1 MNQYIKVSKLARRM
15 ITSLVTKILG
25 GSGTGSKPGLATGDN
40 SSFNISEERSMY
52 CAVSLSTFY
61 RPKRLKIAI
70 LDHVPCCLENLSIEL
85 FTIQRS
91 GNFKEY
97 VMSHIHDIKKSKIP
111 RQTLIMNGYSF
122 YSVVSSS
129 KVQNCQLC
137 GNDVC
142 SSLVVDFTRNA
153 DNGESTYLIFQGEM
167 ILRIYDRKNGFNI
180 YSLARG
186 GIPDD
191 VIHITKDDIILS
203 IPNSFTPSQCFK
215 LDLIMYSAISWA
227 RNGEISHH
235 NKLDIDYY
243 SSKNE
248 NINQNKQFSISSSQN
263 LSICCEENQKK
274 DLGLGEVLEAKV
286 STESDPIS
294 CEITNN
300 IECNVRPASKT
311 LSSPLESPEG
321 NDHLDL
327 NNQAKPKADP
337 GHENK
342 PDPNNEPE
350 STTDQAQD
358 MKPKTSPLAAL
369 LRAKAPPLPLHMK
382 PGMKPK
388 SFPFKGMGKDSLGK
402 SIGDKKKALPLGRRI
417 HWKPLSEEIAQ
428 KTIFRE
434 ILYTSLSSHGQ
445 SPPISPSDS
454 SNLGSP
460 TTPSIEDLYTGV
472 IDDPK
477 IEMVSP
483 ASESA
488 SPVAITDISMANALV
503 HMETLSRVFT
513 KSGSKI
519 GGQKGASIS
528 ASQGGCVVLEGSNCG
543 VSRDGSGKILA
554 QGRPNDP
561 NSHGQNNCSDSSNRG
576 NESGENT
583 NGEIMKSVKD
593 GQSSQ
598 SNNSSHQ
605 KQLPLTFL
613 SQKRAQNM
621 AIVLARLSV
630 PTDYIIEILRSFNI
644 SSLTLED
651 YERIEQ
657 VLPTE
662 MELEKIKS
670 NPKKE
675 LHQLEQFLSRF
686 SHISNPLTR
695 LRFLKF
701 EHILDA
707 SEFDIQRDLNTLYS
721 ASVQIR
727 NSNKLRLILK
737 AFLLLGNYVNHGI
750 DISTIINVSSISNS
764 SNSGSINWSLLETKG
779 FSLSSLLRLVE
790 FKTAI
795 DPSFTALHYI
805 IANLSLTNP
814 KLNLNQFPGDL
825 HAVSEASKIS
835 VDALF
840 SYINDMR
847 KELAI
852 LEVEKQKFTNDRVEN
867 LFESYSRRLDA
878 LIEGYHRIVERVVDT
893 ALYFGQS
900 LPEGNKASIIQP
912 FFETMNI
919 FILQFSSCCKE
930 IREKPSRFS
939 PLLVDSSLVFSN
951 DKSLNSSN
959 SSLMYNP
966 SKMNYTDTS
975 STSSTPFVQN
985 SPNTSLIDI
994 PDIPDSNG
1002 PEKINKEVMCG
1013 KEILPGES
1021 NSKTNQSK
1029 EPFSSIMNK
1038 KKKEASH
1045 LVVQSS
1051 KNNNAVQLPTR
1062 PPPPLKNQKAS

>member
-1 MNQYIKVSKLARRM
+1 M
-15 ITSLVTKILG
+15 ITSLMTRILG
-25 GSGTGSKPGLATGDN
+25 GSGTGLRSGLTLGGN
-40 SSFNISEERSMY
+40 SSFNISEEHSMY
-52 CAVSLSTFY
+52 CAASLSTFY

-70 LDHVPCCLENLSIEL
+70 LDHVPCCLETLSIEL
-85 FTIQRS
+85 FTIQKS

-97 VMSHIHDIKKSKIP
+97 VMSHIHDIKKSKVP

-122 YSVVSSS
+122 YSVISSS
-129 KVQNCQLC
+129 NTQNCQIC
-137 GNDVC
+137 GSGVC

-167 ILRIYDRKNGFNI
+167 ILRIYDRRTGFNI

-191 VIHITKDDIILS
+191 IIHITKDDIIIS
-203 IPNSFTPSQCFK
+203 IPNSFTPSQSFK

-227 RNGEISHH
+227 RNGEIIHH
-235 NKLDIDYY
+235 HKLDVDYP

-248 NINQNKQFSISSSQN
+248 NFNQNKQFSISSYQN
-263 LSICCEENQKK
+263 LSICCEESQKK
-274 DLGLGEVLEAKV
+274 NSDLGRVLETRM
-286 STESDPIS
+286 STESDS
-294 CEITNN
+294 KSSEMTNN
-300 IECNVRPASKT
+300 MESGDHPVPKT
-311 LSSPLESPEG
+311 LSSPLEATEG
-321 NDHLDL
+321 NDHADL
-327 NNQAKPKADP
+327 NNKPKTKSDP
-337 GHENK
+337 EHENK
-342 PDPNNEPE
+342 PESKNEQEPV
-350 STTDQAQD
+350 TDQTSD
-358 MKPKTSPLAAL
+358 TKPKTSPLAAL

-388 SFPFKGMGKDSLGK
+388 VCPFKGMGKDSLGK
-402 SIGDKKKALPLGRRI
+402 STGDKKKTLPLGRRI
-417 HWKPLSEEIAQ
+417 HWKPLPEEAAQ

-445 SPPISPSDS
+445 SPPVSPSDS
-454 SNLGSP
+454 SSLSSP
-460 TTPSIEDLYTGV
+460 TTNSIEDFDTV
-472 IDDPK
+472 IMDDPK
-477 IEMVSP
+477 IDMASP
-483 ASESA
+483 VPEPV
-488 SPVAITDISMANALV
+488 SPVAITDINMANALV
-503 HMETLSRVFT
+503 HIETLSRVFT

-519 GGQKGASIS
+519 GGQKGGSIS
-528 ASQGGCVVLEGSNCG
+528 VSQGGCVISEGSNCG

-554 QGRPNDP
+554 QGDPND
-561 NSHGQNNCSDSSNRG
+561 SSCSLVQNNSSDSLNRV
-576 NESGENT
+576 NESGMDL
-583 NGEIMKSVKD
+583 NGESVKSLKE

-598 SNNSSHQ
+598 PNNSSTQ

-630 PTDYIIEILRSFNI
+630 PTDYIIEILKSFNI

-686 SHISNPLTR
+686 SHISNPMTR

-701 EHILDA
+701 EHTLDA

-750 DISTIINVSSISNS
+750 SVSTINNISSISNS
-764 SNSGSINWSLLETKG
+764 SNGSSINWSLLETKG

-814 KLNLNQFPGDL
+814 NLNLNQFPGDL

-893 ALYFGQS
+893 ALYFGQN
-900 LPEGNKASIIQP
+900 LPEGNRASIIQP

-939 PLLVDSSLVFSN
+939 PLLVNSSLAFPN
-951 DKSLNSSN
+951 DKSLSSSN
-959 SSLMYNP
+959 SSSMYNL
-966 SKMNYTDTS
+966 SKMNSTDTS
-975 STSSTPFVQN
+975 STSTTPLVQN

-994 PDIPDSNG
+994 SDIPDYNG
-1002 PEKINKEVMCG
+1002 PDKINKEFMCG
-1013 KEILPGES
+1013 KEIQPGES
-1021 NSKTNQSK
+1021 NSKTSQSK
-1029 EPFSSIMNK
+1029 EPFSSIMNSK
-1038 KKKEASH
+1038 KKKESGNII
-1045 LVVQSS
+1045 VIQPS
-1051 KNNNAVQLPTR
+1051 KNSNAVQLPTR
-1062 PPPPLKNQKAS
+1062 RPPPPLKNPKTS